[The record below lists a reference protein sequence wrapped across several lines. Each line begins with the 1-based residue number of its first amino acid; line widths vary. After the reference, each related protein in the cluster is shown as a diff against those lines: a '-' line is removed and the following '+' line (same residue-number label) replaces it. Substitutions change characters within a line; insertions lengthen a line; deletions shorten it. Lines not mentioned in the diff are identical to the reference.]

1 MCQILLGSGLERW
14 ISFVASMPLSS
25 LQFKERETHRHFMLM
40 VLDCSRALHRDKVM
54 GHRRKARGEGA
65 ENEGCL
71 SLVEKSLLPN
81 MRFVNEGAEKVFR

>member
-40 VLDCSRALHRDKVM
+40 VLDCSRALHRDKSWDI
-54 GHRRKARGEGA
+54 GGRLEGK
-65 ENEGCL
+65 GL
-71 SLVEKSLLPN
+71 K
-81 MRFVNEGAEKVFR
+81 MKGA

>member
-1 MCQILLGSGLERW
+1 
-14 ISFVASMPLSS
+14 
-25 LQFKERETHRHFMLM
+25 
-40 VLDCSRALHRDKVM
+40 M